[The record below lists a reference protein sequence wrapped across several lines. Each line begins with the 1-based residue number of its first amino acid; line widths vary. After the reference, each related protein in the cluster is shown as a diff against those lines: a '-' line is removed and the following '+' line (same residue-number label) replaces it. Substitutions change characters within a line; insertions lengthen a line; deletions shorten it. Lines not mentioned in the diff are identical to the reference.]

1 MERLVEMKKD
11 LRELKFIV
19 LNYLA
24 CLLIFFIGFK
34 FFKLRTN
41 MKNYIILGLVY
52 ACIAQFFYKK

>member
-1 MERLVEMKKD
+1 MKKD